1 MSYSIKQ
8 FKCPF
13 CAEATENFAHESK
26 FIRHLSQCHN
36 IHITDP
42 KQFEQ
47 LYIDTF
53 LNGIRPTCKCGCGAP
68 VKFYSWKLGF
78 MTPYLR
84 GHNALAQGN
93 FTSPD
98 KVKQNIEKRREG
110 YKTGRLKIWN
120 KGQIKPKNSTPEL
133 IEVTQDVQEQVKCVL
148 SPTDIGD
155 IDSVVI
161 DGTVHEQIQHKTM
174 LKLDKLYNTNEQL
187 AIEDKNVAVGEIAE
201 YILSLGFSVR
211 RDVVDVIPGHTIDIY
226 VPEKN
231 FAIDYTNFYLRCE
244 PRLKNKNF
252 FQERYDAVQRA
263 GIGIFMMYEDEWRDK
278 QELICAMIRHRLGL
292 SKSVYHGRKLELRKL
307 TVRERQ
313 IALDSSHL
321 EGDVNS
327 RAAFGLVT
335 PEGEV
340 VAAMSVRRA
349 FHKRYKEFYEIGRSA
364 CRPDTVVHGWIG
376 RLVKACYEFA
386 ISEGKQGLV
395 TYVDSRVGNGGAY
408 ITAGFELT
416 KDSTG
421 PRLWWTDYHGK
432 FNRFQYKADLPNGKS
447 QAQVCDE
454 AGVVALFG
462 MGNKLLKM
470 EKCR

>member
-8 FKCPF
+8 FKCPL
-13 CAEATENFAHESK
+13 CDVSEQTDDFAHESK
-26 FIRHLSQCHN
+26 FIRHLSQRHN
-36 IHITDP
+36 IHIADP

-53 LNGIRPTCKCGCGAP
+53 LKGVRPTCKCGCSAE
-68 VKFYSWKLGF
+68 VKFYGWKLGF

-84 GHNALAQGN
+84 GHNALTQGN
-93 FTSPD
+93 FTNPD
-98 KVKQNIEKRREG
+98 RVKQNVEKRREG
-110 YKTGRLKIWN
+110 YKTGRIKIWN
-120 KGQIKPKNSTPEL
+120 KGQIKPKQPNQEL
-133 IEVTQDVQEQVKCVL
+133 IKDDPKPLKAVPISTIDL
-148 SPTDIGD
+148 D
-155 IDSVVI
+155 IDDVMI
-161 DGTVHEQIQHKTM
+161 EGTVHEQVQHRTM
-174 LKLDKLYNTNEQL
+174 LKLDKMHSINMAL
-187 AIEDKNVAVGEIAE
+187 AVQNKELVVDDIAQYVA
-201 YILSLGFSVR
+201 SLGFEVKR
-211 RDVVDVIPGHTIDIY
+211 NVEDIVPGHVIDIF

-244 PRLKNKNF
+244 PRLKNKSF
-252 FQERYDAVQRA
+252 FQERYDAAQRA
-263 GIGIFMMYEDEWRDK
+263 GIGIFMMYEDEWREK
-278 QELICAMIRHRLGL
+278 RELLCAMIRHRLGL

-313 IALDSSHL
+313 LALDSSHL

-376 RLVKACYEFA
+376 RLVKACYDFA

-395 TYVDSRVGNGGAY
+395 TYVDSRVGNGKAY
-408 ITAGFELT
+408 ISAGFELT

-421 PRLWWTDYHGK
+421 PRLWWTDYHDK